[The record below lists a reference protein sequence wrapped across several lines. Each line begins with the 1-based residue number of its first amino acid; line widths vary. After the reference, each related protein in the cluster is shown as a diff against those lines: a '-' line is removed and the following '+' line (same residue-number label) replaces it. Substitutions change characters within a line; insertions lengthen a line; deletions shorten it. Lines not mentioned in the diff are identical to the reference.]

1 MSATS
6 RQLAMV
12 CSAFVSMTSE
22 EKWIEGKRER
32 RERERVLTRL
42 MHMNRESSVYT

>member
-32 RERERVLTRL
+32 RERER
-42 MHMNRESSVYT
+42 ESADSTDAYE